1 MRAAPAAS
9 RRERAPSSERHA
21 PARDRSRA
29 PAVPAVP
36 RQRAHRR
43 WRGGE
48 RDSGANTPRVRSH
61 GRRRV
66 SATDLRH
73 GLPGPGPHAEVES
86 TQQLRG
92 QFRLDQT
99 AALYELL
106 KKAERAEVPPAD
118 GVRRVREIIS
128 ISPRFGRP
136 VTILGH
142 AVPRTAH
149 LPSGKLPANLR
160 KSTPGLEPGTPSLRV
175 MGRCHHQSPGVI
187 SGHARRRIRRTGDA
201 VEVGEL
207 VVDDLGEAGRGGVSQ
222 ASSLPS
228 PRRRWLR
235 WVSSRQARS
244 KRLGWSR
251 LRRATRPW
259 SGRGKFQWS
268 AVLSGQNGGLDRS

>member
-1 MRAAPAAS
+1 MRRADHLAPAGRHHGAAPAAS

-36 RQRAHRR
+36 RQRPHRR
-43 WRGGE
+43 WRGVE
-48 RDSGANTPRVRSH
+48 RDSGANTPRVLSPA
-61 GRRRV
+61 RRRV

-92 QFRLDQT
+92 QLRLDQT

-142 AVPRTAH
+142 ACRGRLTCRAQSSLQIQGSRRSDSNRGPLHYERTTSEGRA
-149 LPSGKLPANLR
+149 
-160 KSTPGLEPGTPSLRV
+160 GTR
-175 MGRCHHQSPGVI
+175 
-187 SGHARRRIRRTGDA
+187 GHAR
-201 VEVGEL
+201 
-207 VVDDLGEAGRGGVSQ
+207 
-222 ASSLPS
+222 
-228 PRRRWLR
+228 
-235 WVSSRQARS
+235 ARS
-244 KRLGWSR
+244 RCKSDRFDADL
-251 LRRATRPW
+251 
-259 SGRGKFQWS
+259 SGR
-268 AVLSGQNGGLDRS
+268 ACPPVP

>member
-1 MRAAPAAS
+1 MRRADHLAPAGRHHGAAPAAS

-48 RDSGANTPRVRSH
+48 RDSGANTPRVRSP

-92 QFRLDQT
+92 QLRLDQT

-149 LPSGKLPANLR
+149 LPSGKFPANLR
-160 KSTPGLEPGTPSLRV
+160 KPTPGLEPGDPFITSFEPLSPPVTSSHFKSLLA
-175 MGRCHHQSPGVI
+175 PD
-187 SGHARRRIRRTGDA
+187 RR
-201 VEVGEL
+201 
-207 VVDDLGEAGRGGVSQ
+207 
-222 ASSLPS
+222 
-228 PRRRWLR
+228 
-235 WVSSRQARS
+235 
-244 KRLGWSR
+244 
-251 LRRATRPW
+251 
-259 SGRGKFQWS
+259 
-268 AVLSGQNGGLDRS
+268 DRK